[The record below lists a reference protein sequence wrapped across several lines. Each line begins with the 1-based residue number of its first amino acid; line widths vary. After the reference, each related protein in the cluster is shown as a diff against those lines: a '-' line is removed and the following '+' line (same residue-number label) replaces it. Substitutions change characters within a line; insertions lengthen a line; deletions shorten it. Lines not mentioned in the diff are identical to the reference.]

1 MGSWWTRGMQ
11 GGWFVAA
18 LMVAMLAHGV
28 ALGQDGQDKN
38 EAAASEA
45 QPTAPAAAEPGEKQ
59 RPREVVMARVGGE
72 PIYVRQFFQYVSRAG
87 SQAVFKATKVEGKA
101 ELLREIIIQRLIDQA
116 MLREGIVEVHPNQL
130 KSAEYNRAMKTLA
143 AKHFPLPPPPSEED
157 AFAYYEAHR
166 ESFGIPELV
175 RVRQIQFRFPENAED
190 AVRAE
195 VRNKAE
201 AAEARR
207 QAGESVEALARELS
221 DNEAGRVA
229 GGDLGFLPRN
239 TNPWLRDALS
249 GLKPGQST
257 GVIESPV
264 GYEILEVVDVRE
276 PQIAPF
282 ANVRDRI
289 SMALRQE
296 RQREAIQNYARK
308 LADEIEVV
316 IEMPELAA
324 ARP

>member
-1 MGSWWTRGMQ
+1 
-11 GGWFVAA
+11 VAA
-18 LMVAMLAHGV
+18 LFAVTLMHGAAFAQDAKADAAAPPAVAPA
-28 ALGQDGQDKN
+28 
-38 EAAASEA
+38 EAAAA
-45 QPTAPAAAEPGEKQ
+45 GPAEKQ
-59 RPREVVMARVGGE
+59 RPRDVLMARVGDE
-72 PIYVRQFFQYVSRAG
+72 PIYVREFFQYVSRAG
-87 SQAVFKATKVEGKA
+87 SPAVIKATTNEGKA

-116 MLREGIVEVHPNQL
+116 MLREGIVEVHPNKL
-130 KSAEYNRAMKTLA
+130 KSAEYNRAMKTLS

-157 AFAYYEAHR
+157 AFAYYEANR

-175 RVRQIQFRFPENAED
+175 RVRQVQFRYPENADEAARE
-190 AVRAE
+190 AVRQ
-195 VRNKAE
+195 KAE

-207 QAGESVEALARELS
+207 QSGESVEALARELS

-239 TNPWLRDALS
+239 TNPWLRDVLA

-276 PQIAPF
+276 PDIAPF

-289 SMALRQE
+289 SMAIRQE
-296 RQREAIQNYARK
+296 RQRDAIRNYARK
-308 LADEIEVV
+308 LAEEIEVV

-324 ARP
+324 AKP